1 MNGLTKYEEYVRSKS
16 VLRFSMGLIVRWFYW
31 QYFKIARYIAQKRG
45 AQVGDNVAMSIKL
58 ARRLNSNVRIGNNV
72 SIQTNFIDVRS
83 PLVIGNNVIIGSGT
97 QIITTSHN
105 IDSEEWEHKYYGLTI
120 NDYVWIPTKCLILP
134 SCRVIGYG
142 AVISSGSVVVHD
154 VDNMSVVSGNPAREF
169 KKRKCVHS
177 KLVVESLLG
186 GDFVAYKNAR
196 GNRKK

>member
-1 MNGLTKYEEYVRSKS
+1 MKIQSKYEEYVRSKS
-16 VLRFSMGLIVRWFYW
+16 ILRFLMGIIVRWFYW
-31 QYFKIARYIAQKRG
+31 QYYRLARYIAQKRG

-58 ARRLNSNVRIGNNV
+58 ARRLNSNVSIGNNV

-83 PLVIGNNVIIGSGT
+83 PLAIGNNVIIGSGT

>member
-1 MNGLTKYEEYVRSKS
+1 MKIQSKYEEYVRSKS
-16 VLRFSMGLIVRWFYW
+16 ILRFLMGIIVRWFYW
-31 QYFKIARYIAQKRG
+31 QYYRLARYIAQKRG

-142 AVISSGSVVVHD
+142 AVISSGSVVE
-154 VDNMSVVSGNPAREF
+154 NPLENDPLVTQLF
-169 KKRKCVHS
+169 DPLPFSFSSKKKMQADEMKNRSSLHS
-177 KLVVESLLG
+177 I
-186 GDFVAYKNAR
+186 
-196 GNRKK
+196 